1 MTEKAS
7 KAYKFQ
13 RAEVVHP
20 LSTSCP
26 CVGPRG
32 GSNMLGS
39 EYEDALNDLQ
49 ARGAEFKV
57 DLDGGLSMSVPPCQE
72 SYNCTMM

>member
-1 MTEKAS
+1 MTVGLGVCCVEQYRQRDMTEKAS

-57 DLDGGLSMSVPPCQE
+57 D
-72 SYNCTMM
+72 